1 MRNYK
6 TIKIFLSGKMSG
18 LTIPEANKWR
28 LEAIRL
34 FKEISINSG
43 ILIKTINPIDFYN
56 YEMDKNSY
64 TEKEIKKFDLHM
76 VRNSDII
83 LVDLNHPGSIGTA
96 IEVETAEVNNKI
108 IIGFGKE
115 EGNYPWTLLSI
126 DKICDTLEDAVN
138 YINYYY
144 LINL

>member
-1 MRNYK
+1 MKNYK

-18 LTIPEANKWR
+18 LPIDESNGWR
-28 LEAIRL
+28 LKAMKL
-34 FKEISINSG
+34 FNDIAFKNCR
-43 ILIKTINPIDFYN
+43 LIKTINPIDFYN

-108 IIGFGKE
+108 IIGFGKQ
-115 EGNYPWTLLSI
+115 EGNYSWTLLSI

-138 YINYYY
+138 YINNYY